1 MRHRNMYHMTGL
13 PGWMRF
19 GYSPGWAGRSASGL
33 GPGAEYLMMGQW
45 PNPQM
50 AAAWQA
56 MQMGMPPMMGMGMP
70 PMMGMGFGPETYGY
84 GIMNPMGMWGQ
95 PDPRAQQVD
104 MLRQQAEMLQGEL
117 EQINQQIADLEGQ

>member
-1 MRHRNMYHMTGL
+1 MYYMTGL

-19 GYSPGWAGRSASGL
+19 GYSPGWAGVSASGL
-33 GPGAEYLMMGQW
+33 GPGAEYLMTGQW

-56 MQMGMPPMMGMGMP
+56 MQMGMPPMMGMG
-70 PMMGMGFGPETYGY
+70 FGPEMYGY
-84 GIMNPMGMWGQ
+84 GMMNPMGMWGQ

-104 MLRQQAEMLQGEL
+104 MLRQQAEMLQAQL
-117 EQINQQIADLEGQ
+117 EQINQQIADLEEQ